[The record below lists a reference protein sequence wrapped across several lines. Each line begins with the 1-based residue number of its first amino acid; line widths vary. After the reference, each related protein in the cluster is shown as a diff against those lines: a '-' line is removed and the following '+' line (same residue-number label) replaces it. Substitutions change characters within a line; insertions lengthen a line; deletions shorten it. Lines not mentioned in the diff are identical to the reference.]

1 MEMIPEYEAALKA
14 HDWYYDMSDD
24 GRYYRK
30 GQEESLAIAAMKIK
44 LHAAGLGELADELY
58 MKYMPKW

>member
-1 MEMIPEYEAALKA
+1 MEMIPAYEAALKS
-14 HDWYYDMSDD
+14 HDWYYSMSDD

-30 GQEESLAIAAMKIK
+30 GLAESVAIAELKIK

-58 MKYMPKW
+58 LKYMPK